1 MQGSRIWTIPDD
13 FISSL
18 GRKILSCAP
27 KSMSGLPRFDD
38 YWPSSHILNTCSN
51 AIADESDIAIKKL
64 ELKNNT
70 KVQQLLWRYC
80 PGKFKSTGNEYI
92 IYVLMRSTQVWNIY
106 LSYHLRGKT
115 ASWPLRLVV
124 LPSSGKSQFT
134 WDSILLLL
142 SFSSTKLVF
151 SISEGTAINLSRASK
166 LLSVC
171 SRFLR
176 VIQHQR
182 WAKEYFTFRLITQLF
197 PIQIGHLNIL
207 QCWKPCQALVHFW
220 STC

>member
-1 MQGSRIWTIPDD
+1 MFECKCGEKVP
-13 FISSL
+13 FF
-18 GRKILSCAP
+18 C
-27 KSMSGLPRFDD
+27 
-38 YWPSSHILNTCSN
+38 
-51 AIADESDIAIKKL
+51 KKV
-64 ELKNNT
+64 ELKNDA
-70 KVQQLLWRYC
+70 KIQISQAGCHGRL
-80 PGKFKSTGNEYI
+80 KSTNE
-92 IYVLMRSTQVWNIY
+92 VNTGLENIY
-106 LSYHLRGKT
+106 FYHLRGKT

-124 LPSSGKSQFT
+124 IPPRGKSQFT